1 MGAIFVS
8 VSRYRAPQ
16 SQSKPPTKIKPD
28 TRRKAKFMFW
38 PLASVMAPMT
48 NGEITSPR
56 AWMTRMFKAKA
67 LARIE
72 GCVTLARMVFVGPVK
87 KNKQKHAR
95 KMKIH
100 AQGNGI
106 YSMATDSGNPMSIAA
121 PETRKYDPGK
131 RGRSLSPT

>member
-8 VSRYRAPQ
+8 VSRKRVPQ
-16 SQSKPPTKIKPD
+16 SQSKPPTRIKPD

-72 GCVTLARMVFVGPVK
+72 GCVTLARMVFVGPVL
-87 KNKQKHAR
+87 KNKQKQAK

-106 YSMATDSGNPMSIAA
+106 YSMAIENGNPMRIAA
-121 PETRKYDPGK
+121 PEPTKYEPAN
-131 RGRSLSPT
+131 RVRSFR